1 MSNTSYSFK
10 ENSHMKD
17 IQGGEKKVMKKILSV
32 ALSTAMAFSMFA
44 SVAFSADAKLTP
56 QQQFDA
62 LKAAGIVA
70 GYPDG
75 TAGLDKTITRAELA
89 TIIVKAIDLD
99 PIPGVATYKD
109 KNYSVNHW
117 AAKYIEAATE
127 AGILTGKDAVK
138 QLFGPNDNL
147 TVQELAVVLV
157 KALKLEVPAETN
169 NTATEWAK
177 GYVQAAIDKGLIE
190 SGINYQANATRS
202 QVVVAAH
209 AIYEANQVPTV
220 ASYTVSEAGKVVE
233 FKLSNDEV
241 VKVTLDEALV
251 PNKETEVKFTHN
263 GHEYTHKVT
272 YVTTVAQKVDSVKA
286 DNLKQVVVTFD
297 GTVDA
302 VTAENADNYVVK
314 DRDVDSVV
322 LSDDKTTATITL
334 KGDTGNFMVNQK
346 ETELEIKN
354 VQNEDG
360 TKTFND
366 KVKFTP
372 SDVTA
377 PTVQEVTG
385 LGTKAFKIKFSEPI
399 NAASIT
405 TSSKVKVDGK
415 AIAASVRYAFP
426 DTVIVQTD
434 LAVGEHTVTVS
445 DVEDFSGLK
454 VAPVSNEFTIVED
467 TEAPQVVSAKT
478 KDLYQAT
485 IEFNETIKDVGD
497 VYANTTSN
505 KATVTYKDNKI
516 VLDFEKPL
524 NYSENTITIKAA
536 RDYSNNSADR
546 EVKVTPTLDTTR
558 PTVTEVKFEE
568 NAQGRFVAKIKFS
581 EELKV
586 TTAEDS
592 ENYVLKNNEGK
603 IADVDGVNKD
613 GHPLITPKYADRV
626 VTIDFGPGLKDEV
639 YTLTISGVQDRAA
652 VGNVIIPVTVDLDAS
667 SAQHGDLSRVWKEN
681 GYVFLEFNKTL
692 ATSGAGNAY
701 DPDKYALVVK
711 DKATGNVVKTYKLT
725 DETNDIDLISASS
738 VRISTKALAVA
749 ESEHDSDTHSFWI
762 TASYIANADNKY
774 LTQAGS
780 YTLEK
785 QISDGYVRVD
795 GDVEATS
802 TSEVKVKFDSRI
814 NSFYA
819 SDFYLANSSDGGR
832 KYPTS
837 ATLSSDGK
845 TLTLKFKDSNEVASD
860 VSGLY
865 LRTVSQQQIRTQDNY
880 GSKIKEVGST
890 EKLVVD
896 KIRPEIVNKTAFEVG
911 APYTV
916 TDTTY
921 VDITLTITENVKFN
935 AGEYGSRENVAVGLF
950 KVKFGTN
957 EAVVDSVGY
966 DDNKITLKVKLEK
979 SNGEKIVNPEFVN
992 ISFSADNDTKKA
1004 IIDENGNALKSIE
1017 VSRALR

>member
-44 SVAFSADAKLTP
+44 SVAFGADAKLTP

-62 LKAAGIVA
+62 LKAAGIVT
-70 GYPDG
+70 GYPDQ
-75 TAGLDKTITRAELA
+75 TAGLEKTITRAELA
-89 TIIVKAIDLD
+89 TIIVKAIDLE
-99 PIPGVATYKD
+99 PVLGVATYKD
-109 KNYSVNHW
+109 KNYDVNHW
-117 AAKYIEAATE
+117 AAKYIEAATQ

-147 TVQELAVVLV
+147 TVQELATVLV
-157 KALKLEVPAETN
+157 KALKLEVPADTN

-177 GYVQAAIDKGLIE
+177 GYVQAAINEGLIE
-190 SGINYQANATRS
+190 AGINYQANATRA
-202 QVVVAAH
+202 QAIVAAY

-220 ASYTVSEAGKVVE
+220 ASYEVSEAGKVVE

-241 VKVTLDEALV
+241 VKVTLEEALA

-263 GHEYTHKVT
+263 GNEYTHKVT
-272 YVTTVAQKVDSVKA
+272 YVTTVAQKVDTVKA

-434 LAVGEHTVTVS
+434 LAVGDHTVTVS
-445 DVEDFSGLK
+445 DVTDFSGLK

-592 ENYVLKNNEGK
+592 ENYVLKNSEGK

-652 VGNVIIPVTVDLDAS
+652 VGNVIIPVTVNLDAS
-667 SAQHGDLSRVWKEN
+667 SAQHGDLNRVWKEN

-711 DKATGNVVKTYKLT
+711 DANDKVVKTFKLT
-725 DETNDIDLISASS
+725 DETNDIDLVTASS
-738 VRISTKALAVA
+738 VRITTKVLATV
-749 ESEHDSDTHSFWI
+749 ERDYPTNTYKHYIS
-762 TASYIANADNKY
+762 ASYIANADNKY

-819 SDFYLANSSDGGR
+819 SDFYLADAAGNAK
-832 KYPTS
+832 KYPSS
-837 ATLSSDGK
+837 ATLSTDGK
-845 TLTLKFKDSNEVASD
+845 TLTLKFKDGNEVASD
-860 VSGLY
+860 VNGLY
-865 LRTVSQQQIRTQDNY
+865 LNTVAQVDIRTQDNY
-880 GSKIKEVGST
+880 GSKIEEVRSSNA
-890 EKLVVD
+890 KVVKD
-896 KIRPEIVNKTAFEVG
+896 KIKPEVKNKNAFT
-911 APYTV
+911 TV
-916 TDTTY
+916 TGATY
-921 VDITLTITENVKFN
+921 VDITFDLTEQVEFNATRYATQHKVATDLFTVKFDTK
-935 AGEYGSRENVAVGLF
+935 
-950 KVKFGTN
+950 KV
-957 EAVVDSVGY
+957 VVDSVTYGNKLTVRAKLE
-966 DDNKITLKVKLEK
+966 DTDGNQINWANVQFVNVSFSEDNDKVKA
-979 SNGEKIVNPEFVN
+979 IVDTTNDNPL
-992 ISFSADNDTKKA
+992 KA
-1004 IIDENGNALKSIE
+1004 FDASKA
-1017 VSRALR
+1017 VK